1 MVVPDLRDAGV
12 RAVRPRRQL
21 QLSGLES
28 ADEWALYCL
37 DRAGQ
42 LATCNLYD
50 LADTEPV
57 TAFTEK
63 EAARLPKYG
72 LGLLARGR
80 TAVSTEGS
88 CRYCLMRLSA
98 LRRRAR
104 RPGRG
109 HLLAARPYQ
118 PAGGRGA
125 AEAGA
130 REESEKAQGRPPHGL
145 RYPPGG
151 TGTPT

>member
-21 QLSGLES
+21 QLSGPAA

-50 LADTEPV
+50 LADTEPI

-63 EAARLPKYG
+63 EAARLPEYIVWGYSHEDEPQCPRK
-72 LGLLARGR
+72 
-80 TAVSTEGS
+80 AV
-88 CRYCLMRLSA
+88 
-98 LRRRAR
+98 
-104 RPGRG
+104 
-109 HLLAARPYQ
+109 
-118 PAGGRGA
+118 AGIV
-125 AEAGA
+125 
-130 REESEKAQGRPPHGL
+130 
-145 RYPPGG
+145 
-151 TGTPT
+151 